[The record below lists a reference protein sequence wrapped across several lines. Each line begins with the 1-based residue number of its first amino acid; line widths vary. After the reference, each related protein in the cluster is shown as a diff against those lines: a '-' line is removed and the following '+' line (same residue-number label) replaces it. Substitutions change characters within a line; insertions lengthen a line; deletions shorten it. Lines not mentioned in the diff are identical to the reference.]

1 MGKAHAFFI
10 GHTRYNTREDVLL
23 EEQVIKMN
31 YWIRDNLMWMIQ
43 QQYLTNAES
52 AFLFE
57 LALHLTPNNRLFISS
72 PQELVQKL
80 RRSERSITAHLK
92 ALAEK
97 GVICK
102 DSDSG
107 EWVVHPEI
115 VIGCD
120 PEQVP
125 LHVAECA
132 VRFRT
137 EWEARAQ
144 VLPLALLPGK
154 RYGVWREKASS
165 C

>member
-1 MGKAHAFFI
+1 M
-10 GHTRYNTREDVLL
+10 

-57 LALHLTPNNRLFISS
+57 LALHLTPNNRLFFSNS
-72 PQELVQKL
+72 QELVQKL

-97 GVICK
+97 GVIHK
-102 DSDSG
+102 ELD

-132 VRFRT
+132 VRFRD
-137 EWEARAQ
+137 EWEARGH
-144 VLPLALLPGK
+144 VLPLALLPAK
-154 RYGVWREKASS
+154 RYGVWREKGSP

>member
-1 MGKAHAFFI
+1 M
-10 GHTRYNTREDVLL
+10 

-57 LALHLTPNNRLFISS
+57 LALYLTPNNRLIISS

-80 RRSERSITAHLK
+80 RRSERSIAAHLK
-92 ALAEK
+92 ALVEK
-97 GVICK
+97 GVIRK
-102 DSDSG
+102 ESG
-107 EWVVHPEI
+107 EWVVNPEI

-125 LHVAECA
+125 LPVAECA
-132 VRFRT
+132 NRFRS
-137 EWEARAQ
+137 EWEARGQ
-144 VLPLALLPGK
+144 VLPLALLPAK
-154 RYGVWREKASS
+154 RYGVWREKGSP